1 MKSEF
6 ENEKGDDMEDCGLI
20 TAEELRTATEWFL
33 GGINETLHQWWTGD
47 VGALGGFVGSVE
59 VGFIRHGCCASSS
72 AAVRYFFA
80 SSLVMYRRLISPI
93 ETGCSLVELL
103 ITPLCNST

>member
-1 MKSEF
+1 MVSKTVG
-6 ENEKGDDMEDCGLI
+6 K
-20 TAEELRTATEWFL
+20 RT
-33 GGINETLHQWWTGD
+33 GGIDAVGD

-80 SSLVMYRRLISPI
+80 SSLVMYRRFKSML
-93 ETGCSLVELL
+93 
-103 ITPLCNST
+103 